1 MDVSRWQVH
10 TTPSEEKGDEWISTG
25 QRFTLYSLSCHRI
38 TVAVAA
44 KRTVIVIHHLDSVWK
59 AEVCERTTLDAARH
73 SSHGVSTD

>member
-1 MDVSRWQVH
+1 MAGMY
-10 TTPSEEKGDEWISTG
+10 TLLTEEKGDEWITTG
-25 QRFTLYSLSCHRI
+25 QRLTLYCLSCHRI